1 MPANP
6 QIVIMLPKD
15 RYAGLYGQWEKNIS
29 GLPSATH
36 VRLRLLLLLRAGIL
50 ARENLGLPGVEPEAH
65 DRSPEKPSRRK
76 RKLKNAKLFYTIRC
90 RVDPRMYPDV
100 LDEWRAL
107 PRGSRS
113 EVFAEYLRIGMKMTP
128 NELRTTAQKITKNI
142 AWQPSTKTH
151 ESADVAPPLVETMI
165 LSDPSD
171 TKATANA
178 AAKLIENFQSLDD

>member
-1 MPANP
+1 
-6 QIVIMLPKD
+6 
-15 RYAGLYGQWEKNIS
+15 
-29 GLPSATH
+29 
-36 VRLRLLLLLRAGIL
+36 
-50 ARENLGLPGVEPEAH
+50 
-65 DRSPEKPSRRK
+65 
-76 RKLKNAKLFYTIRC
+76 
-90 RVDPRMYPDV
+90 
-100 LDEWRAL
+100 
-107 PRGSRS
+107 
-113 EVFAEYLRIGMKMTP
+113 MTP